1 MAHHFGAFDLGAES
15 GRFIVGSL
23 DKQRLRLKE
32 VRRFP
37 TGMLKVAGCW
47 RWNIFGF
54 YSQMKSAL
62 QAYAAKSLPRLDS
75 IGIDTWGVD
84 YALLDKSGRIL
95 ELPYSYR
102 DSRTRGMMPR
112 FFRKIPA
119 ERVYRMTG
127 IQFMPFN
134 TLFQLLAM
142 KQGRSALFKDMRCL
156 LFMPDI
162 FNYFLTGRKRTEFTF
177 ATTSQLYN
185 PVKRDW
191 EPRLFRALGI
201 PRSIMQKAIAPGTI
215 IGPIKRD
222 ICAETGINPMPVIA
236 PATHD
241 TASAI
246 VAVPA
251 TQGFA
256 LGVAPALRGVAPR
269 AGSDGPGWAYISSGT
284 WSLMGIEV
292 SKPILTDKAWAYNFT
307 NEGGACRTFRFLK
320 NITGLWLIQQCAKSW
335 RRNDYGRLIE
345 QAARAPAFKALVNP
359 DWPEFL
365 NPPDMPEA
373 IRRFCKKTKQS
384 APKSPAQM
392 TRCILE
398 SLALQYRLVLEQ
410 LKELSPRPINTIHI
424 IGGGARNGLLCQF
437 TADATGL
444 PVLAGPVE
452 ATAIG
457 NIMMQAL
464 ALGYVKSLA
473 EIREVV
479 RNSFKPARYAPRHN
493 QGWDEAYKRFKKLSK

>member
-23 DKQRLRLKE
+23 DKKRLRLKE

-37 TGMLKVAGCW
+37 TGMLNVASSW

-54 YSQMKSAL
+54 YSEMKTAL

-95 ELPYSYR
+95 ELPYTYR
-102 DSRTRGMMPR
+102 DSRTKGMMAR

-119 ERVYRMTG
+119 ELVYRMTG

-142 KQGRSALFKDMRCL
+142 KQVKSALLKDMRHL

-201 PRSIMQKAIAPGTI
+201 PRSVMQKVIAPGTI
-215 IGPIKRD
+215 IGPIKPN

-241 TASAI
+241 TGSAI
-246 VAVPA
+246 VSIPS
-251 TQGFA
+251 TG
-256 LGVAPALRGVAPR
+256 R
-269 AGSDGPGWAYISSGT
+269 DWAYVSSGT

-292 SKPILTDKAWAYNFT
+292 AQPILTDKARKYNFT
-307 NEGGACRTFRFLK
+307 NEGGACKTFRFLK
-320 NITGLWLIQQCAKSW
+320 NITGLWLIQQCARSW
-335 RRNDYGRLIE
+335 CKNDYGRLTKE
-345 QAARAPAFKALVNP
+345 ATQSPAFKALVNP

-373 IRRFCKKTKQS
+373 IKRFCRKTRQT

-398 SLALQYRLVLEQ
+398 SLALQYRLVLGQ
-410 LKELSPRPINTIHI
+410 LRELSPRPINTIHI
-424 IGGGARNGLLCQF
+424 IGGGVRNGLLCQF

-464 ALGYVKSLA
+464 ALGYVKSLP

-479 RNSFKPARYAPRHN
+479 RNSFQPVRYVPR
-493 QGWDEAYKRFKKLSK
+493 QKSQWDEAYERFKRIIK

>member
-15 GRFIVGSL
+15 GRFIFGSL
-23 DKQRLRLKE
+23 DKKRLRLKE

-54 YSQMKSAL
+54 YSEMKSAL
-62 QAYAAKSLPRLDS
+62 QAYAAKSLPRLES

-84 YALLDKSGRIL
+84 YALLDKAGNIL
-95 ELPYSYR
+95 ELPYTYR
-102 DSRTRGMMPR
+102 DSRTRGMMAK
-112 FFRKIPA
+112 FFKKIPA
-119 ERVYRMTG
+119 KRIYQMTG

-142 KQGRSALFKDMRCL
+142 KQWKSALLKDMRHL

-215 IGPIKRD
+215 IGPIKPN

-246 VAVPA
+246 ASIPA
-251 TQGFA
+251 TG
-256 LGVAPALRGVAPR
+256 R
-269 AGSDGPGWAYISSGT
+269 DWAYLSSGT

-292 SKPILTDKAWAYNFT
+292 SKPILTDQARKYNFT
-307 NEGGACRTFRFLK
+307 NEGGACKTFRFLK

-373 IRRFCKKTKQS
+373 IRRFCKKTKQA
-384 APKSPAQM
+384 APKSEAQM
-392 TRCILE
+392 IRCILE

-410 LKELSPRPINTIHI
+410 LRECSPQPINTIHI

-457 NIMMQAL
+457 NIMMQAK
-464 ALGYVKSLA
+464 ALGYVKSLK

-479 RNSFKPARYAPRHN
+479 RNSFKPARYTPR
-493 QGWDEAYKRFKKLSK
+493 QCRQWDEAYERFKRIRNK

>member
-15 GRFIVGSL
+15 GRFIVGTL
-23 DKQRLRLKE
+23 DKKRLHIKE
-32 VRRFP
+32 FRRFP
-37 TGMLKVAGCW
+37 TGITNVAGRC
-47 RWNIFGF
+47 RWDIIRF
-54 YSQMKSAL
+54 YNEMKSAL
-62 QAYAAKSLPRLDS
+62 RSYSDQAGPRLES
-75 IGIDTWGVD
+75 MGIDTWGVD
-84 YALLDKSGRIL
+84 YALLDKTGHIL
-95 ELPYSYR
+95 EMPYSYR
-102 DSRTRGMMPR
+102 DSRTKGMMPK
-112 FFRKIPA
+112 FFKKIPA
-119 ERVYRMTG
+119 KRVYQMTG

-134 TLFQLLAM
+134 TLFQLFAL
-142 KQGRSALFKDMRCL
+142 KRSQAGILKDMRHL
-156 LFMPDI
+156 LFIPDI
-162 FNYFLTGRKRTEFTF
+162 FNYFFTGIKRTEFTF

-191 EPRLFRALGI
+191 EPKLFQALGI
-201 PRSIMQKAIAPGTI
+201 PRSVMQKVIAPGTI
-215 IGPIKRD
+215 IGPIKPN
-222 ICAETGINPMPVIA
+222 ICAETGINKMPVIA

-241 TASAI
+241 TGSAI
-246 VAVPA
+246 ASIPA
-251 TQGFA
+251 TG
-256 LGVAPALRGVAPR
+256 R
-269 AGSDGPGWAYISSGT
+269 DWAYLSSGT

-292 SKPILTDKAWAYNFT
+292 SRPILTDKAREYNFT
-307 NEGGACRTFRFLK
+307 NEGGVCKTFRFLK
-320 NITGLWLIQQCAKSW
+320 NITGLWLVQQCAKAW
-335 RRNDYGRLIE
+335 CNKDYGKLTR
-345 QAARAPAFKALVNP
+345 QAAQAPAFKARVIP

-365 NPPDMPEA
+365 NPPDMPDA
-373 IRRFCKKTKQS
+373 IKRFCRKTRQS

-410 LKELSPRPINTIHI
+410 LRELSAQSINTIHI

-444 PVLAGPVE
+444 PVLVGPVE

-479 RNSFKPARYAPRHN
+479 RNSFKPVRYEPC
-493 QGWDEAYKRFKKLSK
+493 QCSQWDEAYERFKRIRNK

>member
-23 DKQRLRLKE
+23 DKKRLRLKE

-37 TGMLKVAGCW
+37 TGMLNVAGCW
-47 RWNIFGF
+47 RWNLFGF
-54 YSQMKSAL
+54 YSEMKTAL
-62 QAYAAKSLPRLDS
+62 RAYAAKSLPRLDS

-119 ERVYRMTG
+119 KRVYQMTG

-142 KQGRSALFKDMRCL
+142 KQVKSALLKNMSHL
-156 LFMPDI
+156 LFIPDV
-162 FNYFLTGRKRTEFTF
+162 FNYFFTGIKRTEFTF

-201 PRSIMQKAIAPGTI
+201 PKSLMQKVIAPGTI
-215 IGPIKRD
+215 IGPIKRN
-222 ICAETGINPMPVIA
+222 ICVETGINKMPIIA

-246 VAVPA
+246 ASIPS
-251 TQGFA
+251 TG
-256 LGVAPALRGVAPR
+256 R
-269 AGSDGPGWAYISSGT
+269 DWAYISSGT

-292 SKPILTDKAWAYNFT
+292 SKPILTDKARKYNFT
-307 NEGGACRTFRFLK
+307 NEGGACQTFRFLK

-365 NPPDMPEA
+365 NPPDMPQA
-373 IRRFCKKTKQS
+373 IKRFCRKSKQT

-410 LKELSPRPINTIHI
+410 LRELSPRPINTIHI
-424 IGGGARNGLLCQF
+424 IGGGARNRLLCQF

-479 RNSFKPARYAPRHN
+479 RNSFKPVRYEPYHDSK
-493 QGWDEAYKRFKKLSK
+493 WDEAYARFKRIAK